1 MKSLKNLILLTFLLF
16 GLTNCGTTLFTLTP
30 DEESSL
36 EMGRRI
42 IEKEN
47 SFALSTL
54 SFEDRT
60 ENEFILYLYAENK
73 DEENFLLDPQ
83 KIFVK
88 AYNQNKKQIQIP
100 VLYAIDPE
108 EQIYVL
114 NKNIEERE
122 NTHDVVTGL
131 NIVFSL
137 LDTFV
142 DLTDDDDYNNAEEVL
157 ENVVI
162 LSGNQIGEEIDYE
175 SDIDYLK
182 SQKAYWKNEVLRR
195 TELSKEENIGGI
207 FYLPIIKEAK
217 FIKIYVPLG
226 KTIHTYKF
234 EQITS

>member
-1 MKSLKNLILLTFLLF
+1 MNL
-16 GLTNCGTTLFTLTP
+16 
-30 DEESSL
+30 S
-36 EMGRRI
+36 
-42 IEKEN
+42 
-47 SFALSTL
+47 
-54 SFEDRT
+54 
-60 ENEFILYLYAENK
+60 LYLYAENK
-73 DEENFLLDPQ
+73 DEENFLFDPP

-88 AYNQNKKQIQIP
+88 AYDQNKKQIQIP
-100 VLYAIDPE
+100 ILYAIDPE

-142 DLTDDDDYNNAEEVL
+142 DLTDDDDNNTEEVL

-162 LSGNQIGEEIDYE
+162 FSGNQIGEEIDYE

-195 TELSKEENIGGI
+195 TELSKEENIDGI
-207 FYLPIIKEAK
+207 FYLP
-217 FIKIYVPLG
+217 YN
-226 KTIHTYKF
+226 
-234 EQITS
+234 

>member
-1 MKSLKNLILLTFLLF
+1 MKSLKNLILLTVLLF

-36 EMGRRI
+36 EMGRRV

-47 SFALSTL
+47 SFALSAL
-54 SFEDRT
+54 SFEDKT
-60 ENEFILYLYAENK
+60 ENEFIFYLFVENK
-73 DEENFLLDPQ
+73 DEEIFLLDPQ
-83 KIFVK
+83 EILVK
-88 AYNQNKKQIQIP
+88 AYDEHKNKIQLP
-100 VLYAIDPE
+100 VIHAIDPE

-114 NKNIEERE
+114 DKNIEERE
-122 NTHDVVTGL
+122 NTHEVVTGL
-131 NIVFSL
+131 NIAFSL

-142 DLTDDDDYNNAEEVL
+142 DLTDDDDNNAEEVL

-162 LSGNQIGEEIDYE
+162 FSGKQIGEEIDYDN
-175 SDIDYLK
+175 DIDYLK
-182 SQKAYWKNEVLRR
+182 SQKDYWKNEVLRR
-195 TELSKEENIGGI
+195 TELSKEENIGGV
-207 FYLPIIKEAK
+207 FYLPIIREAK

>member
-1 MKSLKNLILLTFLLF
+1 MKLLKNLILLTFLLF

-36 EMGRRI
+36 DMGRRVV
-42 IEKEN
+42 EKEN
-47 SFALSTL
+47 SFALSAL

-73 DEENFLLDPQ
+73 DEENFLLEPP

-88 AYNQNKKQIQIP
+88 AYDQHKNQIQLPI
-100 VLYAIDPE
+100 VHAVDPE
-108 EQIYVL
+108 EQIYFL
-114 NKNIEERE
+114 SKNIEERE

-131 NIVFSL
+131 NIAFSL
-137 LDTFV
+137 LDTFI
-142 DLTDDDDYNNAEEVL
+142 DLTDDDDNNAEEVL
-157 ENVVI
+157 ENIVI
-162 LSGNQIGEEIDYE
+162 FSGNQIGEEIDHNN
-175 SDIDYLK
+175 DIDYLK
-182 SQKAYWKNEVLRR
+182 SQKAYWQNEVLRR
-195 TELSKEENIGGI
+195 TQLSKEENIGGI

-226 KTIHTYKF
+226 KTTHTYKF

>member
-1 MKSLKNLILLTFLLF
+1 MKPLKILLLLALLF
-16 GLTNCGTTLFTLTP
+16 GLTNCGTSLFTLSP
-30 DEESSL
+30 DEEASL

-73 DEENFLLDPQ
+73 DEEIVLLDPK

-88 AYNQNKKQIQIP
+88 AYDENREQVQIMI
-100 VLYAIDPE
+100 VHAVDPE
-108 EQIYVL
+108 KQIYVL
-114 NKNIEERE
+114 DKNIEERG

-131 NIVFSL
+131 NIAFSL

-142 DLTDDDDYNNAEEVL
+142 DLTDDDDNNTEEVL
-157 ENVVI
+157 ENIVI
-162 LSGNQIGEEIDYE
+162 FSGNQIGEEVDYDN
-175 SDIDYLK
+175 DIDYLK
-182 SQKAYWKNEVLRR
+182 SQKDYWKNEVLRK
-195 TELSKEENIGGI
+195 TELSNKENIGGI
-207 FYLPIIKEAK
+207 FYLPIIREAK

-226 KTIHTYKF
+226 RTIHTYKF
-234 EQITS
+234 EQIAS